1 MQDNVA
7 IIRETPAKIEM
18 LRSKLNSLGKQEL
31 LDRKEQIKKLAREH
45 RDDGTLENK
54 DLEEKIAEVETLN
67 EQIAEIVQQEKE
79 IIDEIKAEEEKLA
92 TAQAEV
98 KEENETRS
106 KNYQR
111 GENKNM
117 ENKEVNI
124 RQAFAKYVLFESTHR
139 ADAKLSE
146 MEKRALGVATTTTSE
161 SFVEATSG
169 VDGINNGGIFIPH
182 EVVLDILREEEV
194 ESPIYRDI
202 LTTSIKGLVK
212 FPYRISKT
220 GAKVKAELSP
230 TENENV
236 QWGILSGTTGNYTD
250 SIVITFEAEAMAINE
265 FTDYLI
271 SLIGESMRELLI
283 NDYIYGTGSDDHV
296 KGITYQAI
304 DGTYAAANADKYRQI
319 IEDAIAKLPV
329 KKRGGAKIYL
339 AADIF
344 DGITFEKDANGNYIL
359 PVLNGG
365 GINRISTFPV
375 EMDANLRAGDFI
387 VGNISKYY
395 KANINKEL
403 ELGVDVSNQ
412 KRTKTYTTHMMVTAV
427 PVPQSIVYGKKHA

>member
-1 MQDNVA
+1 MTN
-7 IIRETPAKIEM
+7 EIEEV
-18 LRSKLNSLGKQEL
+18 RNLNLELESLKA
-31 LDRKEQIKKLAREH
+31 RKDAIKKQLAEH
-45 RDDGTLENK
+45 RDSFTDSK
-54 DLEEKIAEVETLN
+54 VE
-67 EQIAEIVQQEKE
+67 
-79 IIDEIKAEEEKLA
+79 
-92 TAQAEV
+92 
-98 KEENETRS
+98 ETRS
-106 KNYQR
+106 EVTDLKTKISETETKLKEAQER
-111 GENKNM
+111 AKLSQNKEERKINM
-117 ENKEVNI
+117 ENEKVNI
-124 RQAFAKYVLFESTHR
+124 RTAFAKYVLFESTHR
-139 ADAKLSE
+139 SDAKLNDA
-146 MEKRALGVATTTTSE
+146 EKRALGVATTTTSE
-161 SFVEATSG
+161 TFVEATSG
-169 VDGINNGGIFIPH
+169 VDGINNGGIFIPQ
-182 EVVLDILREEEV
+182 EVVLDILREEET

-304 DGTYAAANADKYRQI
+304 DATYAAADADKHRKI

>member
-1 MQDNVA
+1 MQDDVA
-7 IIRETPAKIEM
+7 IIRDSTAKIEE
-18 LRSKLNSLGKQEL
+18 LRSQLASLGKQDL

-45 RDDGTLENK
+45 RDDGSIENAE
-54 DLEEKIAEVETLN
+54 LEEKIAEVEALN
-67 EQIAEIVQQEKE
+67 QQIAEIVAKEEEIIQEIKTEETKVEEAQERAKKVETQKRSFNMEKE
-79 IIDEIKAEEEKLA
+79 
-92 TAQAEV
+92 
-98 KEENETRS
+98 N
-106 KNYQR
+106 
-111 GENKNM
+111 
-117 ENKEVNI
+117 VNI
-124 RQAFAKYVLFESTHR
+124 RTAFAKYVLFESTHR

-146 MEKRALGVATTTTSE
+146 AEYRALGVATTTTSE
-161 SFVEATSG
+161 TFVEATSG
-169 VDGINNGGIFIPH
+169 VDGINNGGIFIPQ
-182 EVVLDILREEEV
+182 EVVLDILREEET

-304 DGTYAAANADKYRQI
+304 DGTYAVADADKYRQI

-427 PVPQSIVYGKKHA
+427 PVPQSIVYGKKHS

>member
-1 MQDNVA
+1 MVKE
-7 IIRETPAKIEM
+7 IEEIRN
-18 LRSKLNSLGKQEL
+18 LNLEL
-31 LDRKEQIKKLAREH
+31 EGLKARKDAIKKQLAEH
-45 RDDGTLENK
+45 RDAFTDIN
-54 DLEEKIAEVETLN
+54 
-67 EQIAEIVQQEKE
+67 QI
-79 IIDEIKAEEEKLA
+79 
-92 TAQAEV
+92 
-98 KEENETRS
+98 NETRNEVTGIDSQIADLEAKISEAQERS
-106 KNYQR
+106 KNINQ
-111 GENKNM
+111 GENIKM
-117 ENKEVNI
+117 ENRDIKNENVNI

-139 ADAKLSE
+139 ADAKLNDT
-146 MEKRALGVATTTTSE
+146 EKRALGVSNTTTSE
-161 SFVEATSG
+161 TFVEATSEVNG
-169 VDGINNGGIFIPH
+169 VNNGGIFIPQ

-202 LTTSIKGLVK
+202 ITTSIKGLVK

-220 GAKVKAELSP
+220 GAKVKAELDP

-236 QWGILSGTTGNYTD
+236 QWGILSGATGNYTD

-283 NDYIYGTGSDDHV
+283 ADYIYGTGSDDHV
-296 KGITYQAI
+296 KGVTYQAI
-304 DGTYAAANADKYRQI
+304 DGKYAAADADNYRKI
-319 IEDAIAKLPV
+319 IEDAIKKLPV
-329 KKRGGAKIYL
+329 KKRAGAKIYL

-344 DGITFEKDANGNYIL
+344 DGITFEKDSNGNYIL

-375 EMDANLRAGDFI
+375 EMDANLHAGDFVI
-387 VGNISKYY
+387 GNLGKYY
-395 KANINKEL
+395 KANINKQL

-427 PVPQSIVYGKKHA
+427 PVPSSIVYGKKNV

>member
-7 IIRETPAKIEM
+7 IIRDGNARLEE
-18 LRSKLNSLGKQEL
+18 LRASLSSLNKQEL
-31 LDRKEQIKKLAREH
+31 LDRKEQIKKLAMEH
-45 RDDGTLENK
+45 RDDGSMGNEQL
-54 DLEEKIAEVETLN
+54 DEKIAEVEALN
-67 EQIAEIVQQEKE
+67 EQIAEIVEKE
-79 IIDEIKAEEEKLA
+79 EEIINEIKAEEEKIA
-92 TAQAEV
+92 NAQAEV
-98 KEENETRS
+98 KQENEERS
-106 KNYQR
+106 KQKR
-111 GENKNM
+111 GINNM
-117 ENKEVNI
+117 ENVQEKLDI
-124 RQAFAKYVLFESTHR
+124 RTAFAKYVLFESTHR
-139 ADAKLSE
+139 ADAKLTD

-161 SFVEATSG
+161 TFVEATTE
-169 VDGINNGGIFIPH
+169 VDGINNGGVFIPQ
-182 EVVLDILREEEV
+182 EVVLDILREESV
-194 ESPIYRDI
+194 DSPIYNDI
-202 LTTSIKGLVK
+202 LTTAIKGKIK
-212 FPYRISKT
+212 FPYRVSKT
-220 GAKVKAELSP
+220 GAKTKAELSP

-236 QWGILSGTTGNYTD
+236 QWAVLNGSTGNYTD
-250 SIVITFEAEAMAINE
+250 SIVLTFEEEAMAIAE

-283 NDYIYGTGSDDHV
+283 NDYIYGTGADDHV

-304 DGTYAAANADKYRQI
+304 DGTYAAADADKYRKI

-344 DGITFEKDANGNYIL
+344 DGITFEKNSNGDYIL

-365 GINRISTFPV
+365 GLNRISTFPV

-395 KANINKEL
+395 KANINKTMEIGL
-403 ELGVDVSNQ
+403 DVSNQ
-412 KRTKTYTTHMMVTAV
+412 KRIKTYTSHMMVTAV

>member
-1 MQDNVA
+1 MQDDVA
-7 IIRETPAKIEM
+7 IIRDSTAKIEE
-18 LRSKLNSLGKQEL
+18 LRSRLQALGKQDL

-45 RDDGTLENK
+45 RDDGSIENAE
-54 DLEEKIAEVETLN
+54 LEEKIAEVEALN
-67 EQIAEIVQQEKE
+67 QQIAEIVAQEEEIIQEIKNEEQKVEEAQERAKKSEKE
-79 IIDEIKAEEEKLA
+79 ERNFK
-92 TAQAEV
+92 
-98 KEENETRS
+98 
-106 KNYQR
+106 
-111 GENKNM
+111 M
-117 ENKEVNI
+117 ENQNVNI
-124 RQAFAKYVLFESTHR
+124 RTAFAKYVLFESTHR

-146 MEKRALGVATTTTSE
+146 AEYRALGVATTTTSE
-161 SFVEATSG
+161 TFVEATSG
-169 VDGINNGGIFIPH
+169 VDGINNGGIFIPQ
-182 EVVLDILREEEV
+182 EVVLDILREEET

-304 DGTYAAANADKYRQI
+304 DGTYAAADADKYRQI

-427 PVPQSIVYGKKHA
+427 PVPQSIVYGKKHS

>member
-106 KNYQR
+106 QNYKR

-161 SFVEATSG
+161 TFVEATAE
-169 VDGINNGGIFIPH
+169 VDGINNGGVFIPQ
-182 EVVLDILREEEV
+182 EVMLDILREEEL

-202 LTTSIKGLVK
+202 ITTAIKGKVK
-212 FPYRISKT
+212 FPYRVSKT
-220 GAKVKAELSP
+220 GAKTKAELSP

-236 QWGILSGTTGNYTD
+236 KWDILNGATGNYTD
-250 SIVITFEAEAMAINE
+250 SIVITFEEEAMAINE

-271 SLIGESMRELLI
+271 SLLGESLRELLI
-283 NDYIYGTGSDDHV
+283 NDYIYGQGTEDHV

-304 DGTYAAANADKYRQI
+304 DGSYASSTDVR
-319 IEDAIAKLPV
+319 DALETAITKLPV
-329 KKRGGAKIYL
+329 KKRAGAKVYL
-339 AADIF
+339 SANIF
-344 DGITFEKDANGNYIL
+344 DKITFAKNKNGDYIL

-365 GINRISTFPV
+365 GFSRLSTFTV
-375 EMDANLRAGDFI
+375 EMDANLREGDFI
-387 VGNISKYY
+387 VGNVTKNY
-395 KANINKEL
+395 KANINKNL
-403 ELGVDVSNQ
+403 EIGLDVSNK
-412 KRTKTYTTHMMVTAV
+412 KRIKEYTTHMMVTAV
-427 PVPQSIVYGKKHA
+427 PVPNSFVYGKLNG